1 VKWLNSAMGYGDY
14 QCCDVFGIG
23 AAGGAAIQGG
33 AQLAAAGIQAH
44 AVNKATEAQQHAAEQ
59 QMGFQRDVF
68 NTQQQNLAPY
78 LGLGQQAISSLSGQ
92 LQGGQLNNNAGQ
104 YAGQIQD
111 FNPDSIV
118 RNPDFAAPNTQTA
131 QFNPNVNM
139 QQDPGYN
146 FRMNQGLEAL
156 QRSHAASGVS
166 GGAAAK
172 AILDYSQGLAS
183 QEYGQAYSRALQA
196 SQQNLGI
203 NQANFGQAAQT
214 YGLDSGNHQQW
225 IQNAMAANQGANQ
238 NVLNRFNLSQ
248 TGQTTQ
254 FNQQAALAGLGQTG
268 NSQLQSAGNAAAQ
281 GMGQAY
287 AGLGNANSAGSA
299 AQGNIWGNLAT
310 GLGNTAQQYQMMR
323 SMGMGGGGG
332 GAQPYADQT
341 VYPWSSLTG

>member
-1 VKWLNSAMGYGDY
+1 MIWEKLARGPLM
-14 QCCDVFGIG
+14 DVFG
-23 AAGGAAIQGG
+23 AGAAIG
-33 AQLAAAGIQAH
+33 AGTQLAAAGIQS
-44 AVNKATEAQQHAAEQ
+44 KAINRATDAQQQAAQ
-59 QMGFQRDVF
+59 QQLGFQRDVF
-68 NTQQQNLAPY
+68 NTQQQNLQPY

-92 LQGGQLNNNAGQ
+92 LQGGQFNNNAGQ

-118 RNPDFAAPNTQTA
+118 RNPDFNAPNTQTA

-183 QEYGQAYSRALQA
+183 QEYGNTYSRALQA

-203 NQANFGQAAQT
+203 NQANFGQAAQG
-214 YGLDSGNHQQW
+214 YGLSSGNHQQW
-225 IQNAMAANQGANQ
+225 IQNAMGANQANNQ

-248 TGQTTQ
+248 TGQTNQ

-268 NSQLQSAGNAAAQ
+268 NSQLLSAGNAAAQ

-287 AGLGNANSAGSA
+287 AGMGNAASAGSA
-299 AQGNIWGNLAT
+299 AQGNVWGNLTT

-323 SMGMGGGGG
+323 SMGLGGQGGVQG
-332 GAQPYADQT
+332 TPPFTDQT